1 METKHKIGDTVFVFT
16 YGNSILKT
24 LIVGVRQ
31 STKTKYPCMVYYTLN
46 PDGKTPKAYWEDD
59 IFNTEEEAR
68 QNMVLVEI
76 ADFEKRK
83 AELNP
88 GNIKKIYKKDYCS
101 KVNGD
106 PYPPCYNPNW
116 KCENCL
122 EDYKNRHKTF

>member
-46 PDGKTPKAYWEDD
+46 PDGKTPKAHWEED
-59 IFNTEEEAR
+59 IYNTEEEAR
-68 QNMVLVEI
+68 QNILLVEI

-83 AELNP
+83 AELN
-88 GNIKKIYKKDYCS
+88 GEKFVEKEIDKKAYCS
-101 KVNGD
+101 RENGD
-106 PYPPCYNPNW
+106 PYPPCWNPNW
-116 KCENCL
+116 NCEDCKIK
-122 EDYKNRHKTF
+122 YGIH